1 MKPPPFQYDDPETV
15 DEALAILAPD
25 SDDTLVLAGGQS
37 LIPMLNLRLARPDR
51 LVDINRLASLDHI
64 DERDGAL
71 RIGALT
77 RQRAVERSS
86 VVAART
92 PLLAEAIAHVGHP
105 PIRVR
110 GTVGGS
116 LAHADP
122 AAELPV
128 ACLVLDAV
136 VHVCSAARG
145 MRPIRARELFVSHFT
160 TALERDE
167 LLCVLEVPT
176 DPPGAGSAFVEFGR
190 RHGDFAL
197 GGAAARATVASD
209 GSCLSADL
217 ALLGA
222 ASTPVLAADAAALLV
237 GRPIDDQAVAEAAR
251 TAILDTS
258 PPDDMHASA
267 EYRRRIIAKT
277 VQRALQLAALRARP

>member
-15 DEALAILAPD
+15 DEALAILGSD
-25 SDDTLVLAGGQS
+25 GDDTLVLAGGQS

-64 DERDGAL
+64 DERDGTL

-105 PIRVR
+105 AIRVR

-122 AAELPV
+122 AGELPV
-128 ACLVLDAV
+128 ACVVLDAV

-145 MRPIRARELFVSHFT
+145 MRRIPARELFVSHFT
-160 TALERDE
+160 TALE
-167 LLCVLEVPT
+167 
-176 DPPGAGSAFVEFGR
+176 
-190 RHGDFAL
+190 
-197 GGAAARATVASD
+197 
-209 GSCLSADL
+209 
-217 ALLGA
+217 
-222 ASTPVLAADAAALLV
+222 
-237 GRPIDDQAVAEAAR
+237 
-251 TAILDTS
+251 
-258 PPDDMHASA
+258 
-267 EYRRRIIAKT
+267 
-277 VQRALQLAALRARP
+277 